1 MAGEAECAG
10 WVIYRDEALPLLDG
24 EGFRGVDSQADDF
37 ALGVEGVEVDVGDYA
52 EGGLRRVG
60 F

>member
-1 MAGEAECAG
+1 MARETECAG
-10 WVIYRDEALPLLDG
+10 GVIYRDEALPLLDG
-24 EGFRGVDSQADDF
+24 EGFRWVDAEANDF